1 MAEKRIRQ
9 LKRQMPL
16 RDGLR
21 AQAYFNDMA
30 QRGLFLDE
38 IGQIYYYFKESEP
51 REVRYATQVFS
62 DYPTQTELDE
72 ISVKGWKL
80 VSRWEKEF
88 VFATEDMTIPDL
100 YDHLEIERLEVERQ
114 ILATETNGRKP
125 DWVPIV
131 LIIFAFGFVI
141 YSNGFKIESLLL
153 AVREVWHYVAI
164 LLFGFVFN
172 YFHRKSLKRKKAE
185 LEEQHQLQEEGRWD
199 NDDVDWQG
207 KRVKNT
213 ILIVAVALI
222 TVVVGYYA
230 CNMNEKAFDMP
241 EKVSYA
247 ELPVVRVEELQE
259 GDWGRYGLP
268 VDLSR
273 EGIGIR
279 NGTDFQKNNEYRD
292 AKFWSKVQNYGVE
305 YKNLPVA
312 SRKVYMTQYMEEQQT
327 GELTG
332 IQSMYWNYRLEL
344 LAERKF
350 EKLAEDVGTGAG
362 MYSGAELD
370 WTDAER
376 ELLDIPNGD
385 FDELVVCK
393 LTGEKGERLHILAR
407 EGTQIME
414 MKYKGNVEIEKI
426 LLEINR
432 VFHSQT
438 K

>member
-1 MAEKRIRQ
+1 MTEKRIRQ

-21 AQAYFNDMA
+21 AQVYFNDMA

-51 REVRYATQVFS
+51 KEVRYATQVFS
-62 DYPTQTELDE
+62 DYPAQSELDE
-72 ISVKGWKL
+72 ISAKGWKL

-88 VFATEDMTIPDL
+88 VFATEDMNIPDL

-114 ILATETNGRKP
+114 ILATESSMKKP
-125 DWVPIV
+125 DWFIIVMV
-131 LIIFAFGFVI
+131 LIPLVYAI
-141 YSNGFKIESLLL
+141 YRNGFNVESLMV
-153 AVREVWHYVAI
+153 AAGRTWHWIAI
-164 LLFGFVFN
+164 LLFGYGFN
-172 YFHRKSLKRKKAE
+172 RFNRKRLQRKKTE
-185 LEEQHQLQEEGRWD
+185 LEEQRQLQEEGRWD

-213 ILIVAVALI
+213 VLIVIVAVA

-230 CNMNEKAFDMP
+230 CNMNEETFDMP

-247 ELPVVRVEELQE
+247 ELPVVRVEELQK
-259 GDWGRYGLP
+259 GDWKRAGEP

-273 EGIGIR
+273 EGFGIR

-312 SRKVYMTQYMEEQQT
+312 ERKVYMTQYMEEQQT
-327 GELTG
+327 GKLTG
-332 IQSMYWNYRLEL
+332 IQTQYWNYRMEW

-362 MYSGAELD
+362 IYSGAELD

-376 ELLDIPNGD
+376 ELIDIPNGN
-385 FDELVVCK
+385 FDEVVVCK

-407 EGTQIME
+407 EGTQLME

-432 VFHSQT
+432 VFYSQT